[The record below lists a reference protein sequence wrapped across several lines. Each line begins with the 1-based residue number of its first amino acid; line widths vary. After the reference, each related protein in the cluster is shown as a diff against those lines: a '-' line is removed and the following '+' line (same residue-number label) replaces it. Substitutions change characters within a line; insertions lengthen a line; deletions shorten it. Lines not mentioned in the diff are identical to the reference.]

1 MPTKLSDYV
10 AKFVAELGVDT
21 VFAISGGASLHL
33 IHSVHANPRLR
44 LVCPH
49 HEQAAAMGADG
60 YARVK
65 GDIGVAIATS
75 GPGATNLLTGICCS
89 YYDSVPVLYLTGQV
103 STFRSVG
110 DTGVRQIGFQETPIV
125 DICRPVTKYAVSIS
139 DPSRIRYELE
149 KSVAMMR
156 SGRQGPAVVDIP
168 DNLQRLL
175 IEEDQLE
182 PFEGLDPGEIRFA
195 FGEPAKIELLKAIA
209 RAKRP
214 VVIAGWG
221 VHLAKVKEPFL
232 EFVESLNL
240 PVALTWGAAD
250 LMPENH
256 PLNLGRFGTHGMRHT
271 NFAVQ
276 NADFILSLGSR
287 LDTKA
292 TGSPVNT
299 FAPGAYKVMVDIDV
313 NELTKFE
320 RFDLR
325 LDLILQTDLREFF
338 QRFTQQ
344 DLLTARY
351 AINDWFS
358 LSDRW
363 KTVFTEFD
371 SKARAEQ
378 TSGVDPYFLL
388 SELSASCPA
397 DTLVMVD
404 TGCSI
409 AWSMQAWRFKLGQR
423 MFHDFNNTAMG
434 WALPAAMGAWFA
446 SGGSQPIICIVGDGS
461 FMMSVQELAT
471 VMHHS
476 IPIKIILVNNSG
488 YAMIRQTQDQWL
500 DSNYV
505 ASSNQGGLS
514 FPRFS
519 KLSEAFGLEYVL
531 VDADCD
537 LREKLVDVLAYPRAV
552 LCEVAISDKARVIP
566 QVKFGRPNE
575 DMEPLLN
582 REVFANEMGLSRMA
596 RY

>member
-1 MPTKLSDYV
+1 
-10 AKFVAELGVDT
+10 
-21 VFAISGGASLHL
+21 
-33 IHSVHANPRLR
+33 
-44 LVCPH
+44 
-49 HEQAAAMGADG
+49 
-60 YARVK
+60 
-65 GDIGVAIATS
+65 
-75 GPGATNLLTGICCS
+75 
-89 YYDSVPVLYLTGQV
+89 
-103 STFRSVG
+103 
-110 DTGVRQIGFQETPIV
+110 
-125 DICRPVTKYAVSIS
+125 
-139 DPSRIRYELE
+139 
-149 KSVAMMR
+149 MR

-168 DNLQRLL
+168 DNLQRVL

-182 PFEGLDPGEIRFA
+182 PFEGLDRGEIRFA
-195 FGEPAKIELLKAIA
+195 FDEPARIELLQAIA

-221 VHLAKVKEPFL
+221 VHLAKVEEPFL

-276 NADFILSLGSR
+276 NADLILSLGSR

-434 WALPAAMGAWFA
+434 WALPAAVGAWFA
-446 SGGSQPIICIVGDGS
+446 SGGTQPLICVVGDGS

-476 IPIKIILVNNSG
+476 IPVKIILVNNSG

-500 DSNYV
+500 NSNYV

-531 VDADCD
+531 VDADCN
-537 LREKLVDVLAYPRAV
+537 LREKLEDVLAYPGPV
-552 LCEVAISDKARVIP
+552 LCEVAVPEEARVIP

-575 DMEPLLN
+575 DMEPLLS
-582 REVFANEMGLSRMA
+582 REVFTYQMGIIRMA
-596 RY
+596 T

>member
-1 MPTKLSDYV
+1 MPTKLSDYI

-149 KSVAMMR
+149 KSVAMMQD
-156 SGRQGPAVVDIP
+156 GRQGPAVVDIP
-168 DNLQRLL
+168 DNLQRVL

-182 PFEGLDPGEIRFA
+182 PFEGLDRGEIRFA
-195 FGEPAKIELLKAIA
+195 FDEPARIELLQAIA

-221 VHLAKVKEPFL
+221 VHLAKVEEPFL

-299 FAPGAYKVMVDIDV
+299 FAPGAYKVMVDID
-313 NELTKFE
+313 
-320 RFDLR
+320 
-325 LDLILQTDLREFF
+325 
-338 QRFTQQ
+338 
-344 DLLTARY
+344 
-351 AINDWFS
+351 
-358 LSDRW
+358 
-363 KTVFTEFD
+363 
-371 SKARAEQ
+371 
-378 TSGVDPYFLL
+378 
-388 SELSASCPA
+388 
-397 DTLVMVD
+397 
-404 TGCSI
+404 
-409 AWSMQAWRFKLGQR
+409 
-423 MFHDFNNTAMG
+423 
-434 WALPAAMGAWFA
+434 
-446 SGGSQPIICIVGDGS
+446 
-461 FMMSVQELAT
+461 
-471 VMHHS
+471 
-476 IPIKIILVNNSG
+476 
-488 YAMIRQTQDQWL
+488 
-500 DSNYV
+500 
-505 ASSNQGGLS
+505 
-514 FPRFS
+514 
-519 KLSEAFGLEYVL
+519 
-531 VDADCD
+531 
-537 LREKLVDVLAYPRAV
+537 
-552 LCEVAISDKARVIP
+552 
-566 QVKFGRPNE
+566 
-575 DMEPLLN
+575 
-582 REVFANEMGLSRMA
+582 ANE
-596 RY
+596 

>member
-1 MPTKLSDYV
+1 
-10 AKFVAELGVDT
+10 
-21 VFAISGGASLHL
+21 
-33 IHSVHANPRLR
+33 
-44 LVCPH
+44 
-49 HEQAAAMGADG
+49 MGADG

-156 SGRQGPAVVDIP
+156 AGRQGPAVVDIP
-168 DNLQRLL
+168 DNLQRVL

-182 PFEGLDPGEIRFA
+182 PFEGLDRGEIRFA
-195 FGEPAKIELLKAIA
+195 FDEPARIELLKAVA

-221 VHLAKVKEPFL
+221 VHLAKVEESFL

-276 NADFILSLGSR
+276 NADMILSLGSR

-299 FAPGAYKVMVDIDV
+299 FAPFAYKVMVDIDA
-313 NELTKFE
+313 NELAKFE

-338 QRFTQQ
+338 QHFTPQ

-351 AINDWFS
+351 PTSDWFS
-358 LSDRW
+358 QNDRW

-371 SKARAEQ
+371 SKARAELA
-378 TSGVDPYFLL
+378 SGVDPYFLL

-397 DTLVMVD
+397 DTLVLVD

-409 AWSMQAWRFKLGQR
+409 AWAMQAWRFKLGQR

-434 WALPAAMGAWFA
+434 WALPAAVGAWFA
-446 SGGSQPIICIVGDGS
+446 SGGTQPLICVVGDGS

-476 IPIKIILVNNSG
+476 IPVKIILVNNSG

-519 KLSEAFGLEYVL
+519 TLSEAFGLEYVL
-531 VDADCD
+531 VDADCN
-537 LREKLVDVLAYPRAV
+537 LREKLEDVLAHPGAV
-552 LCEVAISDKARVIP
+552 LCEVVIPEEARVIP

-575 DMEPLLN
+575 DMEPLMP
-582 REVFANEMGLSRMA
+582 RRMFAELMCLSA
-596 RY
+596 DSVES